1 MQVDFQILKE
11 KVLGMLSVHSNPLF
25 AYHSVNHTID
35 VLSTSEKIATAEGL
49 TDPHQLL
56 LLKLAALYHDTGFLV
71 IYKGHEE
78 ESCQIVI
85 KDLVNT
91 DLSAADIEKICATIM
106 ATKIPQSPKDHLG
119 EILCD
124 ADLDYLGRD
133 DFEMISNNL
142 RKEYFALGIVQ
153 TEAEWI
159 QLQIKFIDGHKY
171 FTKSSREKRSSK
183 KLKHLERLKKQAVL
197 TTNSRL

>member
-11 KVLGMLSVHSNPLF
+11 KVLEMLSLHSNPIF
-25 AYHSVNHTID
+25 AYHSVSHTID
-35 VLSTSEKIATAEGL
+35 VLSTSEKIAAEEGV

-78 ESCQIVI
+78 ESCQIAI
-85 KDLVNT
+85 KDLIGTN
-91 DLSAADIEKICATIM
+91 LSAKDIEIICATIM

-119 EILCD
+119 EIICD

-142 RKEYFALGIVQ
+142 RKEYFTLGMVQ

-159 QLQIKFIDGHKY
+159 QLQIKFIERHNY
-171 FTKSSREKRSSK
+171 FTKTSREKRSFK
-183 KLKHLERLKKQAVL
+183 KLKHLEQLKNQAVS

>member
-1 MQVDFQILKE
+1 MQIDFQILKE
-11 KVLGMLSVHSNPLF
+11 KVLEMLSMHSNPLF

-35 VLSTSEKIATAEGL
+35 VLNTSEKIATAEGV

-91 DLSAADIEKICATIM
+91 NLSAADIKRICATIM

-119 EILCD
+119 EIICD

-153 TEAEWI
+153 TEIEWI
-159 QLQIKFIDGHKY
+159 HLQIKFIEGHNY
-171 FTKSSREKRSSK
+171 FTQSSRENRNFK
-183 KLKHLERLKKQAVL
+183 KMKHLEQLKKQAVL